1 MSGPRSA
8 QLSRVVLESPSIMVE
23 EAGRSAIDA
32 ARGGGLHARREVILD
47 RVREAGYCSL
57 TELGQALGV
66 SDMTV
71 RRDVRKLE
79 EQKLV
84 RVVHGGVSAVTD
96 LHTPLDFRFR
106 SEQHTAAKKAIAVY
120 ALSLLQPRS
129 VVGLDA
135 GTTILEVARAIG
147 PEDQLTVVTHSLPV
161 IATLARRPGVELIAL
176 GGVFHPEGQHF
187 AGSLALRSLTQLR
200 MQTLFLAATAVR
212 EGRLWCTNEADA
224 EMKQALIAA
233 SDQIVLLA
241 DSSKFSYSAVMR
253 VADLSA
259 VSIVVTDQ
267 FIADSAR
274 QAVED
279 AGVKLVVVSP
289 KTPPTAAS

>member
-1 MSGPRSA
+1 
-8 QLSRVVLESPSIMVE
+8 MVE
-23 EAGRSAIDA
+23 EASQPAVDA
-32 ARGGGLHARREVILD
+32 VRGNGLHARREVILD

-79 EQKLV
+79 EQRLV

-96 LHTPLDFRFR
+96 LDTPLDFRFR
-106 SEQHTAAKKAIAVY
+106 SEQHTAAKKAIAEY

-135 GTTILEVARAIG
+135 GTTVLEVSRCIG
-147 PEDQLTVVTHSLPV
+147 PDDQFTVVTHSLPV

-224 EMKQALIAA
+224 EIKQALIGA

-259 VSIVVTDQ
+259 VSIVVTDP

-279 AGVKLVVVSP
+279 AGVKLVIVQP
-289 KTPPTAAS
+289 RTPATVAS